1 MQRGDTGRLRILR
14 SGQCKHDIWGLVQ
27 VMDLPKFSLS
37 LCLPTSKLI
46 TDHKC
51 LLNSSGVFTKWSSI
65 IRVSREQVYSV
76 METAMASQVQSLCRS
91 CWPSGIS
98 TPGLSRW
105 PAAYRCTWNGH
116 IFAPIGRRPST
127 SWGSNYGV
135 ITWPTP
141 TRSGEAAEKRRGRRR
156 TGCWC
161 QQDAG
166 GDWCWSCGCSVSLL
180 SRQCRS
186 TTCSRPKDR
195 TFFPAKNLNSLHRI
209 LLFFYEVLI
218 CGIKICFLVVLKVM
232 LKIHKEMWTDG

>member
-1 MQRGDTGRLRILR
+1 M
-14 SGQCKHDIWGLVQ
+14 
-27 VMDLPKFSLS
+27 
-37 LCLPTSKLI
+37 
-46 TDHKC
+46 
-51 LLNSSGVFTKWSSI
+51 SI
-65 IRVSREQVYSV
+65 EFVRCVYKMVLYNKGEQVYSV

-116 IFAPIGRRPST
+116 IFAPTGRRPST

-141 TRSGEAAEKRRGRRR
+141 TRSGEAAEKRRGR

-180 SRQCRS
+180 SRRCRS

-218 CGIKICFLVVLKVM
+218 CGIKICFLVVLNVM
-232 LKIHKEMWTDG
+232 LKIHQ